1 MNSIENYKRVL
12 GSFPSGV
19 TVVTV
24 LTPGNQVVGFTA
36 SAFSAV
42 SIDPPLILICPS
54 LASSTYQAICQRQR
68 FTVHI
73 LRHDQEAMAYRFAS
87 KLANKA
93 AGIDWKRSSRGNA
106 IIDGVAASL
115 ECRVW
120 ENYAGGDHAIVVGEV
135 EQFHMDDSNP
145 DPLLYYRGMMG
156 RLPETLSL
164 SSEVEQNLV
173 KSCAK

>member
-1 MNSIENYKRVL
+1 MNIAEKYKRVL

-24 LTPGNQVVGFTA
+24 LTPDNQILGFTA

-42 SIDPPLILICPS
+42 SIDPPLILICPR
-54 LASSTYQAICQRQR
+54 LISSTYQAICQSHR

-87 KLANKA
+87 KLTKKA
-93 AGIDWKRSSRGNA
+93 EGIEWKRSSRGNA

-120 ENYAGGDHAIVVGEV
+120 ENYVGGDHAIVVGEV

-145 DPLLYYRGMMG
+145 DPLIYYRGMMG

-164 SSEVEQNLV
+164 S
-173 KSCAK
+173 ADA